1 MIFFIIFLY
10 IIEKIFL
17 LKEMAKAKSKTS
29 IASERNTQTKVASK
43 KIDEKVKAVSSNDAG
58 WVTNPAE

>member
-10 IIEKIFL
+10 IKKIFL

>member
-1 MIFFIIFLY
+1 
-10 IIEKIFL
+10 
-17 LKEMAKAKSKTS
+17 MAKAKSKTS